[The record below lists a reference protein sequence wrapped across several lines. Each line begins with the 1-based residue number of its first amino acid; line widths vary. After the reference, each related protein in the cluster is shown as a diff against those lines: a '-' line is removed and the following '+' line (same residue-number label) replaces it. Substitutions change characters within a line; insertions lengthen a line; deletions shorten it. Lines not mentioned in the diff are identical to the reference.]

1 MWAVFLG
8 APGCGKGTQAQ
19 KVSERC
25 GIPKIST
32 GDILRQKVRAGS
44 DLGNRAKGYMERG
57 ELVPDEIMLGLL
69 LDRLNTGD
77 TDRGFVLDGFPRT
90 LPQAKGLDSLLAEQ
104 GNSLDVVIYFKVN
117 PQLLT
122 KRLSARRTCS
132 KCGAVYNLITNPP
145 SDERVCDLCGG
156 ELLIR
161 DDDREETV
169 KGRLKVFEKETAP
182 LTDFYESKGILFP
195 INGDGGV
202 ERVCRRIE
210 EVLKGKWPRE
220 KGYRL
225 KGQS

>member
-1 MWAVFLG
+1 MRAVFLG

-19 KVSERC
+19 KVSERF
-25 GIPKIST
+25 GIVKIST
-32 GDILRQKVRAGS
+32 GDILREKVRTGS
-44 DLGNRAKGYMERG
+44 ELGNRAKGYMERG

-69 LDRLNTGD
+69 LDRLDMGD
-77 TDRGFVLDGFPRT
+77 TDGGFVLDGFPRT
-90 LPQAKGLDSLLAEQ
+90 LHQAKGLDSLLAER
-104 GNSLDVVIYFKVN
+104 GSSLDVVIYFKVN

-145 SDERVCDLCGG
+145 GEQRVCDLCGG
-156 ELLIR
+156 ELLMR

-182 LTDFYESKGILFP
+182 LRDFYERKGILSC

-202 ERVCRRIE
+202 ERVYGRIE

-220 KGYRL
+220 KGSRPRE
-225 KGQS
+225 QS